1 MLLLLMTLCSYEKIA
16 AAGHT
21 AVGHAMMNG
30 GLEEA
35 AGFNLLVCT
44 HHAVQFYNVHR
55 TL

>member
-21 AVGHAMMNG
+21 AVGHTMMNG

-35 AGFNLLVCT
+35 AGLLVCI
-44 HHAVQFYNVHR
+44 HHAVQFCNVHR